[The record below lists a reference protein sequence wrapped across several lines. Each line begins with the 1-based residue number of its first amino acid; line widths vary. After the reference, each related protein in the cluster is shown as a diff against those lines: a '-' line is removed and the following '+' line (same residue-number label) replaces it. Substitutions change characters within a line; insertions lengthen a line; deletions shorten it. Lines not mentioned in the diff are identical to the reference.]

1 MDSVEGNIK
10 LLLQGKDVEESQ
22 EFCDFTLDMQ
32 NEVTAAKGVAP
43 STPADFTPT
52 LRDNVCYIVAAVLVN
67 DQGHVLMMQEAKRSG
82 LAYLVFSL
90 VYSVAAI
97 VCNGGV
103 PSIVCADISQKL
115 IIFLYVTKI
124 GYYCIFVLLKE
135 AAKREV
141 LEETGLETDI
151 TTLLMVE
158 SASGSWF
165 RFVVTGNVLGGTLK
179 TPACADKESLQAKWV
194 EDLGELSLRGNDIYP
209 LIQRAK
215 QYCARQEEPWHPVL
229 LPINKPHTRLL
240 LRLVIAIRKRVNNRL
255 CVLTSDKTATHLPV
269 TEVNPVRSLHST
281 LRKYMTE
288 IFGSDLPPH
297 RPQGVLNVEL
307 KTSSPSGNHD
317 GMCLTLLVPIRK
329 ALEDV
334 PLIDKYSWIE
344 LPKPIG
350 EDLLNRMG
358 KNMTVPLNVI
368 RVSTLIN

>member
-67 DQGHVLMMQEAKRSG
+67 DEGHVLMMQEAKSSCAG
-82 LAYLVFSL
+82 KWYLP
-90 VYSVAAI
+90 AGRMEAGETI
-97 VCNGGV
+97 V
-103 PSIVCADISQKL
+103 
-115 IIFLYVTKI
+115 
-124 GYYCIFVLLKE
+124 E

-151 TTLLMVE
+151 TTLIMVE

-215 QYCARQEEPWHPVL
+215 QYCARKEEPWHPML

-255 CVLTSDKTATHLPV
+255 CILTSDKTATHLPV

-317 GMCLTLLVPIRK
+317 GMCLTLLVPVRK

-344 LPKPIG
+344 LSKPVG

-368 RVSTLIN
+368 RRGLVGLA